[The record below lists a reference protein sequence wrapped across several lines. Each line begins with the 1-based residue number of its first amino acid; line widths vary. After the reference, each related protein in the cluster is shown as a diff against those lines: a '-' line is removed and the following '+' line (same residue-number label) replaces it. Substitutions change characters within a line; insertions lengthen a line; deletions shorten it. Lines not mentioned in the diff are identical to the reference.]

1 MNMTSYQDFHITDGV
16 LHAYTGRDES
26 IIVPE
31 HVHTIGEGA
40 FKACVSLKQVV
51 LPDRLRHILS
61 GAFKGCRKL
70 EHIHIPE
77 GVLTIGDYAF
87 HRCHALTSI
96 ALAPSVEELGDC
108 VFLYCDSL
116 TQAEIPGVRRM
127 GKQVFVNDVLLQ
139 KITISPKLQE
149 DCICDVFTGCS
160 RLSHI
165 SFFQGES
172 FAFPN
177 AVEAIA
183 GEIELPSLARAIAAD
198 VLRMMELDG
207 RRLVKF
213 LTNLKHVEIPEG
225 IEQIGKSC
233 FFDKRGILSVTL
245 PASLHEIESRA
256 FRNCISLET
265 VRFQND
271 SVIIHEDAF
280 KNCSLLKEVY
290 TSDGKS
296 FHLEGISDVST
307 LPAVDFPAQTPVGTI
322 YRQVLGN
329 FCISGSI
336 LLKYLGD
343 ESRVLVPDGI
353 TRIAEEAFAGKESI
367 DRVILPDSLTEIGSG
382 AFRDCLLLQ
391 TILFPDNL
399 CRIGEGA
406 FEHCVKLLRVVLPPK
421 LVQMEAK
428 TFKHCSKL
436 KEITMGEELRAIGE
450 QAFYGC
456 VSLKEIHFSK
466 GLRSIGTM
474 AFYRCTGLREVC
486 LSPEIHYVGNLAFAK
501 SGVKKARLCGS
512 GKGYGADMFFGCL
525 SLKTMCLEN
534 GLRHLPDKL
543 AYGCT
548 ALKTIIW
555 SDSGS
560 LVSAGKNVW
569 ENTPFLKDWI
579 NENEHAGNEKKTD
592 GEIFWDGR
600 NLSGEVYLPKQTRII
615 AGGAFYGNEHLT
627 AIHIPEGVIWIGPA
641 AFKGCSSLRYVVWPP
656 GIKAA
661 EAEVFSG
668 CSCLEKIETAEKFL
682 QESAVQSLQESADP
696 SLQKPADQF
705 SVNGVLKHQCP
716 TSPVRWISIRERAF
730 YGCHYLGYIALDE
743 VKSIG
748 KEAFLGCHALADTLR
763 LLLQK
768 ERKPLAWVGERALEK
783 IGVDVIGNILISGQ
797 NAVHEARFFSLPTNG
812 TPVSFR
818 ISSSPPNAIADSFR
832 ISEGIC
838 AIAPYA
844 FSGNQNITHLIL
856 PDSLQIIGEGA
867 FWGCS
872 HLVRVDFPP
881 HLYSIGARAFEK
893 CTALEEIHLCAR
905 HIGARAFACCTALK
919 TAEISGVFRL
929 KNRLFEHCTSL
940 KKCSFTSPV
949 HIQAIG
955 DYCFSGCS
963 SLDNINFSSVREIG
977 CYAFQNCDRLCSISL
992 KDGTILHPHA
1002 FKDCG
1007 RLTQVCL
1014 TGVEGILVLYEY
1026 ALSGCTA
1033 LTQVSHGEKTWV
1045 LKSYQ
1050 DRLSGQLPEVV
1061 RLLFQSALSCF
1072 TVEHEEIL
1080 CGYRGAGRMVHIPY
1094 GIRRIEAEVFRDVL
1108 MLEQVTIPPTVDY
1121 IGARAFHG
1129 TAWMEKMRQRS
1140 SMVIANA
1147 MLLDGSLCEGEVII
1161 PEDIRLI
1168 CGWAFAGG
1176 MGITRICF
1184 LSDRVKV
1191 DAFAFRNC
1199 IYLREMQL
1207 AGGTCIRFEGIAD
1220 RQRTLPPLAMQ
1231 AVTDSLNCF
1240 KTDEHNQLIE
1250 CTGNISRLLIACGIT
1265 AIGDHVFQDGNLL
1278 TEVTLPATVTSIGK
1292 SAFSGCKWLSV
1303 VKQAQSVERIGERA
1317 FWGCSVLERIELSE
1331 KLAFIGARSFEN
1343 CTSLKEILLPEGL
1356 EEIPDRAFFRCHSL
1370 ERVLFPSTLKRIGK
1384 EAFAFCKNL
1393 DIPVLPQGVLVENGA
1408 FTRVKRLCE

>member
-1 MNMTSYQDFHITDGV
+1 MNTTSYQDFHITDGV

-26 IIVPE
+26 ILVPE

-51 LPDRLRHILS
+51 LPKHLRHILS

-77 GVLTIGDYAF
+77 GVCTIGDYAF
-87 HRCHALTSI
+87 HRCHALTAI
-96 ALAPSVEELGDC
+96 ALPPSVEELGDC

-116 TQAEIPGVRRM
+116 TRAEISGVKRM

-149 DCICDVFTGCS
+149 ECICDVFTGCS
-160 RLSHI
+160 RLSQI

-183 GEIELPSLARAIAAD
+183 GEIKLPSLARAIAAD

-233 FFDKRGILSVTL
+233 FFDKRGILSVSL
-245 PASLHEIESRA
+245 PASLREIESRA

-265 VRFQND
+265 VRFQKD
-271 SVIIHEDAF
+271 SVIIHSDAF
-280 KNCSLLKEVY
+280 KNCSLLKEVH
-290 TSDGKS
+290 TSDGTIYRM
-296 FHLEGISDVST
+296 EGISDVSALLDT
-307 LPAVDFPAQTPVGTI
+307 YPDDMDATDGWTSGVSASFTDNALTPAQTLVQTI
-322 YRQVLGN
+322 HRQVLGN

-367 DRVILPDSLTEIGSG
+367 DRVILPDSVTEIGAG

-391 TILFPDNL
+391 TIPFPDNL

-406 FEHCVKLLRVVLPPK
+406 FEHCVKLLRVVLPEK
-421 LVQMEAK
+421 LVQVEAK

-436 KEITMGEELRAIGE
+436 KEIVMGEELRAIKE

-456 VSLKEIHFSK
+456 ASLKEIRFPQN
-466 GLRSIGTM
+466 LRSIGMM

-486 LSPEIHYVGNLAFAK
+486 LSPEIHHVGNLAFAG
-501 SGVKKARLCGS
+501 SGVRKARLCGS
-512 GKGYGADMFFGCL
+512 GKGYGSDLFFGCL
-525 SLKTMCLEN
+525 SLKTMVLEN
-534 GLRHLPDKL
+534 GLRHLSDKL
-543 AYGCT
+543 AWGCT
-548 ALKTIIW
+548 ALKKVVW
-555 SDSGS
+555 ADSSS
-560 LVSAGKNVW
+560 LVSVGKNVW
-569 ENTPFLKDWI
+569 ENTPFLDDWV
-579 NENEHAGNEKKTD
+579 NEYAGDERKTD

-627 AIHIPEGVIWIGPA
+627 AVYIPDGVTWIGSA
-641 AFKGCSSLRYVVWPP
+641 AFKGCSSLHYVVWPS
-656 GIKAA
+656 GIKIV
-661 EAEVFSG
+661 ETEVFSG
-668 CSCLEKIETAEKFL
+668 CICLEKIET
-682 QESAVQSLQESADP
+682 
-696 SLQKPADQF
+696 
-705 SVNGVLKHQCP
+705 SVHWLF
-716 TSPVRWISIRERAF
+716 IRERAF
-730 YGCHYLGYIALDE
+730 YGCHHLEYILLDE
-743 VKSIG
+743 VKTIG
-748 KEAFLGCHALADTLR
+748 KEAFSGCYALAGTFR
-763 LLLQK
+763 LALQK
-768 ERKPLAWVGERALEK
+768 ERNHLVWVGERALEN
-783 IGVDVIGNILISGQ
+783 IGVDVVGNILISGQ
-797 NAVHEARFFSLPTNG
+797 NTGGEVQPSPLLTSDTAGSFSIFSLPNNTADSFSVLSPPNNTAG
-812 TPVSFR
+812 SFR
-818 ISSSPPNAIADSFR
+818 IP
-832 ISEGIC
+832 EGIRV
-838 AIAPYA
+838 IAPYA

-856 PDSLQIIGEGA
+856 PESLQFIGEGA

-872 HLVRVDFPP
+872 CLVQVDFPS
-881 HLYSIGARAFEK
+881 HLCSIGDRAFEK
-893 CTALEEIHLCAR
+893 CTALGKIRLHAR

-919 TAEISGVFRL
+919 TAKIAGVLRL
-929 KNRLFEHCTSL
+929 ENRLFEHCTSL
-940 KKCSFTSPV
+940 EKCSFTAPV
-949 HIQAIG
+949 RVQNIG
-955 DYCFSGCS
+955 DFCFSGCRN
-963 SLDNINFSSVREIG
+963 LDGFDLSSVLEIG
-977 CYAFQNCDRLCSISL
+977 CYAFQNCDSLGSISL
-992 KDGTILHPHA
+992 NDNTVLRPHA
-1002 FKDCG
+1002 FEDCG
-1007 RLTQVCL
+1007 GLTRVLL
-1014 TGVEGILVLYEY
+1014 TGKQGILVLYEY

-1033 LTQVSHGEKTWV
+1033 LMRVSHGEKTWI
-1045 LKSYQ
+1045 LKRYR
-1050 DRLSGQLPEVV
+1050 DRLSGQLPETV
-1061 RLLFQSALSCF
+1061 RLLFHSALSCF
-1072 TVEHEEIL
+1072 TVEQEEIL
-1080 CGYRGAGRMVHIPY
+1080 CGYRGAGHIVHIPY

-1108 MLEQVTIPPTVDY
+1108 MLEQVTIPETVDY

-1129 TAWMEKMRQRS
+1129 TAWMEKMRRKS
-1140 SMVIANA
+1140 PLVTVNA
-1147 MLLDGSLCEGEVII
+1147 MLLDGSLCEGEVTI

-1176 MGITRICF
+1176 MGITRINF
-1184 LSDRVKV
+1184 LSGRVKV
-1191 DAFAFRNC
+1191 EAFAFRNC

-1207 AGGTCIRFEGIAD
+1207 ADGTCIRFEGIAD
-1220 RQRTLPPLAMQ
+1220 RGKTLPPLAMQ

-1250 CTGNISRLLIACGIT
+1250 CTGNISCLLIAHGIT
-1265 AIGDHVFQDGNLL
+1265 AIGDRVFQDGNLL

-1292 SAFSGCKWLSV
+1292 SAFSGCKWLRA
-1303 VKQAQSVERIGERA
+1303 VKQAQSVEYIGERA
-1317 FWGCSVLERIELSE
+1317 FWGCGVLEKIELSE
-1331 KLAFIGARSFEN
+1331 KLAFIGVRAFEN

-1370 ERVLFPSTLKRIGK
+1370 ERILLPSTLKRIGK

-1393 DIPVLPQGVLVENGA
+1393 DMPVLPQGVLVESGA
-1408 FTRVKRLCE
+1408 FTGINKAENLLE